1 LIILEKNNLP
11 KNWEWVKIE
20 DISNVVRGASPRP
33 AHSPKFFGGKIP
45 WITVGCLTSDSTP
58 YMKSV
63 SEYLNDAGKKKSR
76 FIPSNTLLLTNS
88 GATLGVPKITKIG
101 GCINDGIVALLSV
114 ENPLKKY
121 LYYFLSSKTKSL
133 RNINQ
138 GAAQPNLNTKIIK
151 SIELS
156 LPPLNEQKRIV
167 EKIEELFTELDN
179 TKTTLEKTKLQQKQY
194 KESLLK
200 SAFEGKITEKWR
212 DENECSVKSELNILR
227 KINDQKLKSDSK
239 LILETPENIFNL
251 PEISEKWV
259 WVRLGFLSKVITK
272 GSSPKWQ
279 GIEYV
284 DKGILF
290 ITSENVGSGR
300 ILLNKQKFLEKK
312 FNEIQKR
319 SILHRGDILTN
330 IVGASIGR
338 TAIYDLDNTANINQA
353 VSLIRLCDMVNRN
366 YIQYLLNS
374 PFILNYMNLEKVDV
388 ARANLSL
395 QNVADFPVPLPSIKE
410 QEQIVLKLEQGFL
423 FIQNSENITNSMLL
437 QLETVRS
444 SILKQAFEGKLVPQN
459 PNDEPASEL
468 LKRIK
473 SK

>member
-1 LIILEKNNLP
+1 LEKNNDLP
-11 KNWEWVKIE
+11 KGWIERKIYE
-20 DISNVVRGASPRP
+20 LTESYSGGTPSTKNKEYWNRG
-33 AHSPKFFGGKIP
+33 KVP
-45 WITVGCLTSDSTP
+45 WIKSGEIKDNILKQSQTFISKKGLDNSSAKFYPPNTVLVAIT
-58 YMKSV
+58 
-63 SEYLNDAGKKKSR
+63 
-76 FIPSNTLLLTNS
+76 
-88 GATLGVPKITKIG
+88 GATTGKTAFLELEACGTQNVFGILPCEYIFPKYMWYYMRYNYTM
-101 GCINDGIVALLSV
+101 LLSKV
-114 ENPLKKY
+114 IG
-121 LYYFLSSKTKSL
+121 T
-133 RNINQ
+133 
-138 GAAQPNLNTKIIK
+138 AQKHVNGTIIK
-151 SIELS
+151 DTSIAFPS
-156 LPPLNEQKRIV
+156 LNEQKRIV
-167 EKIEELFTELDN
+167 EKIEKLFSKLDN
-179 TKTTLEKTKLQQKQY
+179 AKTTLEKTKLQQKQY

-239 LILETPENIFNL
+239 LILETPENISNL
-251 PEISEKWV
+251 PKISEKWI

-272 GSSPKWQ
+272 GASPKWQ

-395 QNVADFPVPLPSIKE
+395 QNVADFPVPLPSLKE

-423 FIQNSENITNSMLL
+423 LIQNSENITNSMLL

-444 SILKQAFEGKLVPQN
+444 SILKQAFEGKLVPQD